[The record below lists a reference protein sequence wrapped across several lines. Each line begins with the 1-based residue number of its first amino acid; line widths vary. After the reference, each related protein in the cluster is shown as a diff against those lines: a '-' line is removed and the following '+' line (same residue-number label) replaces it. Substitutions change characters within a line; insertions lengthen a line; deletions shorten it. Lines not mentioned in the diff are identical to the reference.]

1 MASLP
6 TSLEELRQ
14 ALERGERCFLGLV
27 LDDIDGIDLDL
38 SGCDLSGSCFREA
51 RFGHAHLGGARIEA
65 CSFQQALLWGADLSD
80 VRAARSRWH
89 EADLSGSRLQGAD
102 FREAWLHR
110 CCLRGVVA
118 AGSSWQNARMVEAD
132 FRSGLDQL
140 TDLGKAD
147 FRGADLSFALF
158 QGAQLGGANLRD
170 TCLYGANLAE
180 AQLEGSLLSEQQL
193 AELPLGSPKASSKT
207 LPEPHSIQPPGAC
220 SGPTSR
226 RHRFG
231 QPDPSPVLTMA
242 SPYDLVVLGAGS
254 GGLAAAKRAAS
265 YGAKVAIVEGDRV
278 GGTCVIRGCVPKKLL
293 VYGSGM
299 GHSLKD
305 AASYGWEV
313 GPARC
318 DASVLLANVA
328 AEVDRLDQLHRELLD
343 KAGVTLI
350 RGWGRFRDAHTVEV
364 TQEWTASGPGAPG
377 DWAGPPSQQ
386 QLVGERVLIAVGG
399 RPKRPALPGAELGWV
414 SDDLFLQRQL
424 PSKVVIVGAGF
435 IACEFACILNGLGVA
450 VTQLVRGDHLLRGFD
465 REAAGAVQEAMQ
477 ADGIEIRFA
486 HSPAAISGEPGD
498 LTVTTQGGEQL
509 DCGAVILATGRRPFL
524 AGLDLEAAGVAIE
537 GHRIPVSPDQVTNV
551 PHIYAVG
558 DVTDRINLTPVAVDE
573 GRAFADTVYGNKP
586 RRVNHQLVAS
596 AVFSDPELAS
606 VGLSEEEAI
615 ERYGEEAIRIHR
627 ARFRPMAQALPKR
640 GPRVL
645 LKLVVQVE
653 SGKVLGCHMVGEHA
667 AEIIQMAAIA
677 IGMGATKADF
687 DRTMALHPSVAEE
700 FVTMPG

>member
-1 MASLP
+1 
-6 TSLEELRQ
+6 
-14 ALERGERCFLGLV
+14 
-27 LDDIDGIDLDL
+27 
-38 SGCDLSGSCFREA
+38 
-51 RFGHAHLGGARIEA
+51 
-65 CSFQQALLWGADLSD
+65 
-80 VRAARSRWH
+80 
-89 EADLSGSRLQGAD
+89 
-102 FREAWLHR
+102 
-110 CCLRGVVA
+110 
-118 AGSSWQNARMVEAD
+118 
-132 FRSGLDQL
+132 
-140 TDLGKAD
+140 
-147 FRGADLSFALF
+147 
-158 QGAQLGGANLRD
+158 
-170 TCLYGANLAE
+170 
-180 AQLEGSLLSEQQL
+180 
-193 AELPLGSPKASSKT
+193 
-207 LPEPHSIQPPGAC
+207 
-220 SGPTSR
+220 
-226 RHRFG
+226 
-231 QPDPSPVLTMA
+231 MA
-242 SPYDLVVLGAGS
+242 SPFDLVVLGAGS

-293 VYGSGM
+293 VYGSGFR
-299 GHSLKD
+299 HSLSD

-328 AEVDRLDQLHRELLD
+328 AEVDRLDQLHRDLLA

-350 RGWGRFRDAHTVEV
+350 GGWGRFLDAHTVEV
-364 TQEWTASGPGAPG
+364 TSGAAGAVGADLMGAEPGG
-377 DWAGPPSQQ
+377 TSQ
-386 QLVGERVLIAVGG
+386 QLVGERILIAVGG
-399 RPKRPALPGAELGWV
+399 RPKRPAIPGAELGWV

-424 PSKVVIVGAGF
+424 PSTVVIVGAGF

-465 REAAGAVQEAMQ
+465 RELSAAVQEAMQ
-477 ADGIEIRFA
+477 AEGIEIRFA

-498 LTVTTQGGEQL
+498 LTVTTQSGEQL
-509 DCGAVILATGRRPFL
+509 ACGAAILATGRRPFL

-537 GHRIPVSPDQVTNV
+537 GHRIPVTPDQVTNV

-606 VGLSEEEAI
+606 VGLSEEEAV

-627 ARFRPMAQALPKR
+627 ARFRPMALALPKR

-645 LKLVVQVE
+645 LKLVVDA
-653 SGKVLGCHMVGEHA
+653 SSDKVLGCHMVGDHA

-687 DRTMALHPSVAEE
+687 DRTMALHPTVAEE
-700 FVTMPG
+700 FVTMPA